1 MAGSWRRAW
10 DATILSS
17 AGDGGQLPQ
26 VTAAT
31 CRKSPGL
38 ERRRVKGHSGRMD
51 SLRARLAH
59 PMILAAVMVWL
70 GIGIDLVMGTP
81 RARGG
86 LPSEVVYWGSLAL
99 HLAFLALVLACGGA
113 RRAPD
118 WRRLLPDAA
127 LLALVLLLAWLRPYT
142 AVPVLLI
149 VVMGQLGSVLPIRRV
164 LAAWAGA
171 NLALYAILA
180 LASDM
185 TGPLVNVLMIASF
198 QLFAIGAAWAMAGA
212 ERARDELAQ
221 VNAELLATRS
231 LLAESARDQERLRLS
246 RELHDVA
253 GHKLTALKLNLA
265 VAARDPALAGS
276 GVVATSARLAD
287 ELLGDIRGVVA
298 QMRAH
303 DGMDLR
309 GAIEQLAAPLPHPRV
324 HVSVDPGA
332 TVERAEQAAAIV
344 RAVQE
349 ALTNAARHSGAA
361 NVWIRLR
368 RDGDR
373 LDLEVRDDGRGGTP
387 LRFGNGLSGM
397 RERLRA
403 VDGDVEVSRAD
414 GGGVALHAWLRVA

>member
-1 MAGSWRRAW
+1 M
-10 DATILSS
+10 
-17 AGDGGQLPQ
+17 
-26 VTAAT
+26 
-31 CRKSPGL
+31 
-38 ERRRVKGHSGRMD
+38 KGHSGRMD
-51 SLRARLAH
+51 SLRTRLAH

>member
-1 MAGSWRRAW
+1 
-10 DATILSS
+10 
-17 AGDGGQLPQ
+17 
-26 VTAAT
+26 
-31 CRKSPGL
+31 
-38 ERRRVKGHSGRMD
+38 
-51 SLRARLAH
+51 
-59 PMILAAVMVWL
+59 MILAAVMVWL

-142 AVPVLLI
+142 SVPVLLI
-149 VVMGQLGSVLPIRRV
+149 VVMGQLGSLLPIRRV
-164 LAAWAGA
+164 LVAWAGA

-324 HVSVDPGA
+324 HVAVDPGA

>member
-1 MAGSWRRAW
+1 MAKPRQTLF
-10 DATILSS
+10 D
-17 AGDGGQLPQ
+17 P
-26 VTAAT
+26 
-31 CRKSPGL
+31 
-38 ERRRVKGHSGRMD
+38 
-51 SLRARLAH
+51 LA
-59 PMILAAVMVWL
+59 LAAIMVWV
-70 GIGIDLVMGTP
+70 GIGIDLWVGTP
-81 RARGG
+81 RARGPLDG
-86 LPSEVVYWGSLAL
+86 ATAYAL
-99 HLAFLALVLACGGA
+99 SLVLHAVFIAIAIGG
-113 RRAPD
+113 RRPV
-118 WRRLLPDAA
+118 WRHIAVPVSLVAIA
-127 LLALVLLLAWLRPYT
+127 LAMSWLRPYT
-142 AVPVLLI
+142 SAPVLLI
-149 VVMGQLGSVLPIRRV
+149 VAMAHLAHHLDLRRGI
-164 LAAWAGA
+164 AAWALTNA
-171 NLALYAILA
+171 VLFALVAPGGGHVG
-180 LASDM
+180 S
-185 TGPLVNVLMIASF
+185 LVNLLMMASF
-198 QLFAIGAAWAMAGA
+198 QLFAMITSWSQRGA
-212 ERARDELAQ
+212 EQARDELAQ

-231 LLAESARDQERLRLS
+231 LLADSARDQERLRLS

-265 VAARDPALAGS
+265 VAARDPKLADA

-309 GAIEQLAAPLPHPRV
+309 RAIEQLAAPLPHPRV
-324 HVSVDPGA
+324 HVAVDPGA
-332 TVERAEQAAAIV
+332 TVERAEQAEAIV

-349 ALTNAARHSGAA
+349 ALTNAARHSGAD

-373 LDLEVRDDGRGGTP
+373 LDLEVRDDGRGGAP